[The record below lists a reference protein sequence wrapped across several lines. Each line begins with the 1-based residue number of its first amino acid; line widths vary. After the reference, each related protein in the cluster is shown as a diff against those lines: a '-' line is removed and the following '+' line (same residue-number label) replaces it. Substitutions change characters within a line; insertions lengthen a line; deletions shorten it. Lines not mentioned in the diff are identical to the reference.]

1 MYRLKDLREDN
12 DLSQKNIADILNIP
26 TRTYSSY
33 ENEERS
39 LPIDILIKLAR
50 FYNTS
55 SDFIIGLTNIS
66 KPYPNRK
73 IKIKWFYPR

>member
-12 DLSQKNIADILNIP
+12 DLSQKNVANLLNIP

-33 ENEERS
+33 ENEERG
-39 LPIDILIKLAR
+39 LPIDILIKLAQ

-55 SDFIIGLTNIS
+55 SDYIIGLTNIS

-73 IKIKWFYPR
+73 INIK

>member
-12 DLSQKNIADILNIP
+12 DLSQKNVANLLNIP

-33 ENEERS
+33 ENEERG
-39 LPIDILIKLAR
+39 LPIDILIKLAK

-55 SDFIIGLTNIS
+55 TDFILRLTNIS
-66 KPYPNRK
+66 RPYPNRK
-73 IKIKWFYPR
+73 IKIK

>member
-12 DLSQKNIADILNIP
+12 DLSQQDIAEYLNIP

-33 ENEERS
+33 ENEERG
-39 LPIDILIKLAR
+39 LPIDILIKLAK

-55 SDFIIGLTNIS
+55 TDFILRLTNIS

-73 IKIKWFYPR
+73 IKIK

>member
-33 ENEERS
+33 ENEERG

-55 SDFIIGLTNIS
+55 ADFIIGLTNIS

-73 IKIKWFYPR
+73 INIK

>member
-12 DLSQKNIADILNIP
+12 DLSQKNVADILNIP

-33 ENEERS
+33 ENEERG
-39 LPIDILIKLAR
+39 LPIDILIKLAK

-55 SDFIIGLTNIS
+55 TDFILRLTNIS
-66 KPYPNRK
+66 KPYPNRILK
-73 IKIKWFYPR
+73 IK

>member
-12 DLSQKNIADILNIP
+12 DLSQKNVANILNIP
-26 TRTYSSY
+26 IRTYSSY
-33 ENEERS
+33 ENEERG
-39 LPIDILIKLAR
+39 LPIDILIKLAQ

-55 SDFIIGLTNIS
+55 SDYIIGLTNIS

-73 IKIKWFYPR
+73 INIK

>member
-12 DLSQKNIADILNIP
+12 DLSQQDIAEYLNIP

-33 ENEERS
+33 ENEERG
-39 LPIDILIKLAR
+39 LPIDILIKLAK

-55 SDFIIGLTNIS
+55 TDYILRLTNIS

-73 IKIKWFYPR
+73 IKIK

>member
-33 ENEERS
+33 ENEERG
-39 LPIDILIKLAR
+39 LPIDILIKLTI
-50 FYNTS
+50 FYQTS
-55 SDFIIGLTNIS
+55 SDYILGLTNVS
-66 KPYPNRK
+66 KPYPSRK
-73 IKIKWFYPR
+73 INIK

>member
-12 DLSQKNIADILNIP
+12 DLSQKNIANILNIP

-33 ENEERS
+33 ENEERG
-39 LPIDILIKLAR
+39 LPIDILIKLAK

-55 SDFIIGLTNIS
+55 TDYILRLTNIN
-66 KPYPNRK
+66 KPYPNRT
-73 IKIKWFYPR
+73 IKIK